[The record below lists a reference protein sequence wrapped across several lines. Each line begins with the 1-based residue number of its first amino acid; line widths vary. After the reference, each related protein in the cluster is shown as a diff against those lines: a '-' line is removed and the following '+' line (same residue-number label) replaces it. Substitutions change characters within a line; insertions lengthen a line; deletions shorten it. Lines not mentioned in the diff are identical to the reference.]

1 MSQENAPIMVLKD
14 IVKTYG
20 ATHAL
25 DHASLN
31 IYPGEVH
38 ALMGANGAG
47 KSTIISIISGAN
59 TMNSGSIMLRGQE
72 VKFRNTIDS
81 RKNGIACVYQELS
94 LLPHLTVAENLTM
107 NNPAAINNG
116 FFDWKKSR
124 EISRAALQQL
134 GISAD
139 EIQLDVPVSALRADQ
154 QQMVEIA
161 RAISYGAD
169 IILLDEPTSS
179 LNFDET
185 NKLFEVIKGLC
196 QRGIGIIFVS
206 HRMNE
211 IRQICDRVTIFKDGK
226 TVVDG
231 VAIGEKSDSELI
243 RDMIGSAVPV
253 AGSRQTEKDNAGDL
267 AGKEDILQ
275 VTYKKN
281 DTVCTLKKGEIVG
294 VAGLAGSGRSA
305 LLRTIWGVN
314 NRTDMELSYLG
325 KPYRPK
331 SPKDSLRRDIAYIG
345 EDRATSGLFLDL
357 PITETVMMPNRIY
370 DGQKLIRKGENK
382 KVADVVQMLK
392 VKIPS
397 VESAPRAL
405 SGGNQQ
411 KLLFGKW
418 FINTPKLFLL
428 DEPTRGV
435 DIHTKHDI
443 YHLIRQLSKQGSA
456 ALVVSSEISELV
468 ELCDKIMVVR
478 DGHLE
483 RILTGDD
490 INEDY
495 IMACITMA
503 DTKSGE
509 EN

>member
-1 MSQENAPIMVLKD
+1 MTQEKTPVMVLKD

-25 DHASLN
+25 DHASLR

-59 TMNSGSIMLRGQE
+59 TMNGGSITLRGEE
-72 VKFRNTIDS
+72 VRFKSTIDS
-81 RKNGIACVYQELS
+81 RRNGIACVYQELS

-107 NNPAAINNG
+107 NNPATIKNG
-116 FFDWKKSR
+116 FFDWNKSR
-124 EISRAALQQL
+124 EISRMALEKL
-134 GISAD
+134 GESAN
-139 EIQLDVPVSALRADQ
+139 EIELDVPVSFLRADQ

-179 LNFDET
+179 LNFNET
-185 NKLFEVIKGLC
+185 EKLFEVIRGLC
-196 QRGIGIIFVS
+196 KQGIGIIFVS

-211 IRQICDRVTIFKDGK
+211 IREICDRVTIFKDGK

-231 VAIGEKSDSELI
+231 VLIGDKSDSELI
-243 RDMIGSAVPV
+243 RDMIGSAPV
-253 AGSRQTEKDNAGDL
+253 VESTKENKKSMISFSNKGSVL
-267 AGKEDILQ
+267 DIQ
-275 VTYKKN
+275 YKKTN
-281 DTVCTLKKGEIVG
+281 IGCSLAAGEIVG

-314 NRTDMELSYLG
+314 PRADMELSYLG
-325 KPYRPK
+325 RPYMPR
-331 SPKDSLRRDIAYIG
+331 SPKDSLKRDIAYIG
-345 EDRATSGLFLDL
+345 EDRAISGLFLDL
-357 PITETVMMPNRIY
+357 PITETIMMPNRIY
-370 DGQKLIRKGENK
+370 DGQKLIGKGEGK
-382 KVADVVQMLK
+382 KVADVVRMLK

-443 YHLIRQLSKQGSA
+443 YSLIRQLSDQGSA
-456 ALVVSSEISELV
+456 SLVVSSEISELV
-468 ELCDKIMVVR
+468 ELCHKVLIVR
-478 DGHLE
+478 DGHLD
-483 RILTGDD
+483 RILSGDE

-503 DTKSGE
+503 DTKTKE
-509 EN
+509 VN

>member
-1 MSQENAPIMVLKD
+1 MSQANAPIMVLKD

-25 DHASLN
+25 DHASLR

-59 TMNSGSIMLRGQE
+59 TMNSGSITLRGKE
-72 VKFRNTIDS
+72 VKFKNTIDS

-107 NNPAAINNG
+107 NNPATIKNG
-116 FFDWKKSR
+116 FFDWNKSR
-124 EISRAALQQL
+124 EISRDALGKL
-134 GISAD
+134 GTTAD
-139 EIQLDVPVSALRADQ
+139 EIELDVPVSALRADQ
-154 QQMVEIA
+154 QQMIEIA

-185 NKLFEVIKGLC
+185 NKLFEVIQGLC
-196 QRGIGIIFVS
+196 KQGIGIIFVS

-231 VAIGEKSDSELI
+231 VMIGDKSDSELI
-243 RDMIGSAVPV
+243 RDMIGTAVST
-253 AGSRQTEKDNAGDL
+253 GSVEKVHKDRFEN
-267 AGKEDILQ
+267 KENILK
-275 VTYKKN
+275 VTYQKN
-281 DTVCTLKKGEIVG
+281 NTSCTLKKGEIVG

-314 NRTDMELSYLG
+314 DRKDMELAYLG
-325 KPYRPK
+325 EKYTPK

-345 EDRATSGLFLDL
+345 EDRAISGLFLDL

-370 DGQKLIRKGENK
+370 DGQKLVRKGEAK
-382 KVADVVQMLK
+382 KVEDVIHMLK
-392 VKIPS
+392 VKIPA

-435 DIHTKHDI
+435 DIHTKQDI
-443 YHLIRQLSKQGSA
+443 YKLIRQLSEQGSA
-456 ALVVSSEISELV
+456 SLVVSSEISELV
-468 ELCDKIMVVR
+468 ELCHKIMIVR

-503 DTKSGE
+503 DTQVKE